1 MEFQFDLSHIA
12 HDQIIKIDNS
22 LLPVG
27 YQKDDPE
34 LQRMISNVLDKMG
47 IASGI
52 AQELKSPI
60 TSAEKLMRS
69 DHILYLM
76 TEQTSPGHFVV
87 VGLLKMGWKKLY
99 LFNKKGSRTEA
110 MVYCLLDFYIHET
123 RQRHG
128 YGIKLM
134 DYMLKDNQIEAR
146 QLAVDQPTNKL
157 LQFLWKYF
165 NLSKLVNQGNNF
177 VIFEEFFED
186 PSEKES
192 ATDNRSSGYKSQPT
206 FGRHGAARQQDCMAN
221 ILYGAKPAEIQN
233 GNGNVDR
240 VEHQQRENKQ
250 HHEERHVEVQ
260 HHVEVQQ
267 HHAMDEGDGQK
278 SNHTH
283 PKLDIKNFHTQLW

>member
-1 MEFQFDLSHIA
+1 MEFQFDFSQIT
-12 HDQIIKIDNS
+12 HDQIIKIDNT
-22 LLPVG
+22 LLPIG
-27 YQKDDPE
+27 YQRDDPE
-34 LQRMISNVLDKMG
+34 LQMMISNIVDKMG
-47 IASGI
+47 EASGI

-76 TEQTSPGHFVV
+76 TEQISQGHFVV

-110 MVYCLLDFYIHET
+110 MVYCLLDFYVHET

-134 DYMLKDNQIEAR
+134 EYMLKDSKIQAR

-177 VIFEEFFED
+177 VIFEEFFEND
-186 PSEKES
+186 
-192 ATDNRSSGYKSQPT
+192 DNTGKDTGIDRSSGYKSQAT

-221 ILYGAKPAEIQN
+221 ILYGEKATENQF
-233 GNGNVDR
+233 GNENR
-240 VEHQQRENKQ
+240 VEHHEKENAQHKNEQ
-250 HHEERHVEVQ
+250 HHHVSDESNGHQ
-260 HHVEVQQ
+260 SS
-267 HHAMDEGDGQK
+267 HA
-278 SNHTH
+278 H
-283 PKLDIKNFHTQLW
+283 PKLDLKNFHTQLW

>member
-27 YQKDDPE
+27 YQKNDTE
-34 LQRMISNVLDKMG
+34 LQTIITNILDKMG
-47 IASGI
+47 QASGI

-99 LFNKKGSRTEA
+99 LINKKGLRTEA

-123 RQRHG
+123 KQRHG

-134 DYMLKDNQIEAR
+134 NYMLKDNKIQAR

-177 VIFEEFFED
+177 VIFEEFFESND
-186 PSEKES
+186 SSDKES
-192 ATDNRSSGYKSQPT
+192 GNGRSSGYKSQPT
-206 FGRHGAARQQDCMAN
+206 FGRHGAAKQQDCMAN
-221 ILYGAKPAEIQN
+221 ILYGAKSTEIQN
-233 GNGNVDR
+233 GNVNADR
-240 VEHQQRENKQ
+240 AENQQENIQHKEEH
-250 HHEERHVEVQ
+250 HI
-260 HHVEVQQ
+260 EVQQ
-267 HHAMDEGDGQK
+267 HHVMDEGDGQK
-278 SNHTH
+278 SNHAH
-283 PKLDIKNFHTQLW
+283 PKLDLKNFHTQLW

>member
-1 MEFQFDLSHIA
+1 MEFQYDLSQIA
-12 HDQIIKIDNS
+12 QDQIIKIDNT

-27 YQKDDPE
+27 YQNEDPE
-34 LQRMISNVLDKMG
+34 LQMIISNILDKMG
-47 IASGI
+47 QASGI

-134 DYMLKDNQIEAR
+134 DYMLKDNQIQAS

-177 VIFEEFFED
+177 VIFEEFFETSSD
-186 PSEKES
+186 KES
-192 ATDNRSSGYKSQPT
+192 GSDRSSGYKSQPT

-221 ILYGAKPAEIQN
+221 ILYGAKPSETQN
-233 GNGNVDR
+233 GNSNGNVDR
-240 VEHQQRENKQ
+240 VEYQQRDNKQ
-250 HHEERHVEVQ
+250 HKEEHHVEVQ
-260 HHVEVQQ
+260 HHVV
-267 HHAMDEGDGQK
+267 DEGDGHKSNQ
-278 SNHTH
+278 SNHTQ
-283 PKLDIKNFHTQLW
+283 PKLDLKNFHTQL

>member
-1 MEFQFDLSHIA
+1 MEFQYDLRRIA
-12 HDQIIKIDNS
+12 HDEIIKIDNS

-27 YQKDDPE
+27 YQNPDDSE
-34 LQRMISNVLDKMG
+34 LRTIISNIVDKMG
-47 IASGI
+47 QASGV
-52 AQELKSPI
+52 AQELRSPI

-76 TEQTSPGHFVV
+76 TEETSQGHFVV

-99 LFNKKGSRTEA
+99 LYNKKGSQTEA
-110 MVYCLLDFYIHET
+110 QVYCLLDFYIHET

-134 DYMLKDNQIEAR
+134 EYMLKDNQIQAK

-177 VIFEEFFED
+177 VIFEEFFEND
-186 PSEKES
+186 GDAEKES
-192 ATDNRSSGYKSQPT
+192 GTDRSSGYKRQAT
-206 FGRHGAARQQDCMAN
+206 FGRHGAARQEDCMAN
-221 ILYGAKPAEIQN
+221 ILYGGQAKKDQNDYENKVEQQKTEIKQQQQQQKIEQHYVEIQ
-233 GNGNVDR
+233 
-240 VEHQQRENKQ
+240 Q
-250 HHEERHVEVQ
+250 HVS
-260 HHVEVQQ
+260 
-267 HHAMDEGDGQK
+267 DESDGHK
-278 SNHTH
+278 SNNSH

>member
-1 MEFQFDLSHIA
+1 MEFQFDLSRIA
-12 HDQIIKIDNS
+12 REQIVKIDNT

-27 YQKDDPE
+27 YQHPDDSK
-34 LQRMISNVLDKMG
+34 LQSMIAKIVDKMG
-47 IASGI
+47 QASGV

-76 TEQTSPGHFVV
+76 TEQTSQGYFVV

-99 LFNKKGSRTEA
+99 LYNKKGSQTEA

-134 DYMLKDNQIEAR
+134 EYMLKDNQIQAK

-165 NLSKLVNQGNNF
+165 NLSKMVNQGNNF
-177 VIFEEFFED
+177 VIFEEFFEND
-186 PSEKES
+186 ADFEKKS
-192 ATDNRSSGYKSQPT
+192 GNDRSSGYKSQAT
-206 FGRHGAARQQDCMAN
+206 FGRHGAARQQDCMSN
-221 ILYGAKPAEIQN
+221 ILYGGQAAKKP
-233 GNGNVDR
+233 
-240 VEHQQRENKQ
+240 KP
-250 HHEERHVEVQ
+250 
-260 HHVEVQQ
+260 
-267 HHAMDEGDGQK
+267 K
-278 SNHTH
+278 S
-283 PKLDIKNFHTQLW
+283 